1 MTLKI
6 GVIMDPIA
14 SITYKKD
21 STLAMLWAA
30 QDKGWQIHYMEQQD
44 LFIEEG
50 VAYTHCK
57 TLEVFRDP
65 NRWFEFGEA
74 LTMPLGEL
82 DIVLMRKDPPFDME
96 FIYTTYI
103 LDKAEKEG
111 TLVVNKP
118 QSLRDCNEKVFA
130 THFPECCAP
139 TLVSAKADKIKSFV
153 ANHDDVILKP
163 LDGMGGASIF
173 RTGKQDPNLN
183 VIIETLTE
191 HGQTSIMAQRFI
203 PEIKKGD
210 KRIIVVNGEPMPF
223 CLARIP
229 AEGENRGNLAAGGS
243 GVVQPITDRDR
254 WICEQVRDTLLE
266 KGLIFVGLDV
276 IGDYL
281 TEINVTSPTCIREI
295 NAGGNLDIAATLM
308 EVLEEKVNSKAS

>member
-14 SITYKKD
+14 SINYKKD

-30 QDKGWQIHYMEQQD
+30 QDKGWQLHYMEQQD
-44 LFIEEG
+44 LFIENG
-50 VAYTHCK
+50 IAYAHYR
-57 TLEVFRDP
+57 LLSVFKNPDK
-65 NRWFEFGEA
+65 WFEMGSEQT
-74 LTMPLGEL
+74 LPLGDF
-82 DIVLMRKDPPFDME
+82 DIILMRKDPPFDME
-96 FIYTTYI
+96 FVYSTYM
-103 LDKAEKEG
+103 LEAAERAG

-130 THFPECCAP
+130 TEFPECCTP
-139 TLVSAKADKIKSFV
+139 TLVSAKADKIKQF
-153 ANHDDVILKP
+153 AAQHQDVILKP

-173 RTGKQDPNLN
+173 RTGDDDPNLN
-183 VIIETLTE
+183 VIIETVSA
-191 HGQTSIMAQRFI
+191 HGQTPIMAQRFI
-203 PEIKKGD
+203 PEIKSGD
-210 KRIIVVNGEPMPF
+210 KRIIVVNGEPMPY

-229 AEGENRGNLAAGGS
+229 MAGENRGNLAVGGS

-254 WICEQVRDTLLE
+254 WICEQVRPTLLK

-295 NAGGNLDIAATLM
+295 DAGSDTNIAAELM
-308 EVLEEKVNSKAS
+308 DVLEKKMLEQNR

>member
-6 GVIMDPIA
+6 GVIMDPID

-30 QDKGWQIHYMEQQD
+30 QDKGWQISYFHQQD
-44 LFIEEG
+44 LFIEAG
-50 VAYTHCK
+50 VAYGNATA
-57 TLEVFRDP
+57 LNVFRDP
-65 NRWFEFGEA
+65 ERWFEFGDQET
-74 LTMPLGEL
+74 LPLSDL
-82 DIVLMRKDPPFDME
+82 DIMLMRKDPPFDME
-96 FIYTTYI
+96 FIYTSYI
-103 LDKAEKEG
+103 LDKAEKAG
-111 TLVVNKP
+111 VLVVNKP

-130 THFPECCAP
+130 TEFPQCCTP
-139 TLVSAKADKIKSFV
+139 TLVSATAEKIKAFV
-153 ANHDDVILKP
+153 NEHQDVILKP

-173 RTGKQDPNLN
+173 RTGSQDPNLN

-191 HGQTSIMAQRFI
+191 HGKTSAMAQKFI
-203 PEIKKGD
+203 PEIKSGD

-254 WICEQVRDTLLE
+254 WICEQVRD
-266 KGLIFVGLDV
+266 K
-276 IGDYL
+276 
-281 TEINVTSPTCIREI
+281 
-295 NAGGNLDIAATLM
+295 
-308 EVLEEKVNSKAS
+308 